1 MRHGVRVVQAGL
13 MAAPVRAVHTTAA
26 AAAAAQPLPL
36 ARAGHPIVYHPDMAI
51 NPIPDGHR

>member
-13 MAAPVRAVHTTAA
+13 MAAPVRAVHTA

-36 ARAGHPIVYHPDMAI
+36 AGAGHPIIYHPDMAI